1 MMLLRKCTA
10 IKALLLLAL
19 CCMAGASW
27 AAQVAGTVVQ
37 LSGPLLAKK
46 ADGAVRILS
55 MKSEVESGDTLVT
68 EKNTYAMV
76 KFIDNSEIT
85 LKPSTTFKVENFSYD
100 ASKPEA
106 DNASFNLVKGGLRS
120 VTGLLGKRN
129 KEKFAMKTPTATI
142 GIRGTTFI
150 AEWVEPSPQAVAQA
164 AAARQAWMMAS
175 TAAVGD
181 SYPVQPL
188 LLAQATVPPQ
198 RPPLPPSLQSSPQP
212 APSPGAVSP
221 VLPPGTLPGVAPG
234 LYVQVIDGLIAVSN
248 PAGSMIF
255 NAGQFGYVP
264 TPTVPPI
271 VLPQNPGLKFTP
283 PPVFNTST
291 AQQSSASPPKTNA
304 VDCEVR

>member
-1 MMLLRKCTA
+1 MSQLKKCTA
-10 IKALLLLAL
+10 IKTLWVLMLLW
-19 CCMAGASW
+19 MAGASW

-100 ASKPEA
+100 AGKPES
-106 DNASFNLVKGGLRS
+106 DSASFNLVKGGLRS

-129 KEKFAMKTPTATI
+129 KEKFAMKTPSATI

-150 AEWVEPSPQAVAQA
+150 AEWVEPSPQAVA
-164 AAARQAWMMAS
+164 AARQARMEWLLAS
-175 TAAVGD
+175 TAGGQAM
-181 SYPVQPL
+181 PVQPL
-188 LLAQATVPPQ
+188 PPVT
-198 RPPLPPSLQSSPQP
+198 PPSGTPLPASPVIPLQSP
-212 APSPGAVSP
+212 ANPVAPAGAP
-221 VLPPGTLPGVAPG
+221 VLPGLPGPQQPG
-234 LYVQVIDGLIAVSN
+234 LYVQVLDGLVALSN
-248 PAGSMIF
+248 PAGIQIF
-255 NAGQFGYVP
+255 QAGQFGF
-264 TPTVPPI
+264 TPSFQTPPVI
-271 VLPQNPGLKFTP
+271 LPQNPGLQFSP
-283 PPVFNTST
+283 PPVFNSST
-291 AQQSSASPPKTNA
+291 PQSGTGSGPAKSNT